1 MNYVYVRNIKNG
13 REEFMRGF
21 ADTDNAIDHIARCY
35 RIDKELSQL
44 GEYYY
49 FMVQH

>member
-1 MNYVYVRNIKNG
+1 MFYVYEKHIGTNRENFIKCFSDIK
-13 REEFMRGF
+13 E
-21 ADTDNAIDHIARCY
+21 AIQEIANNY
-35 RIDKELSQL
+35 RIDKGLNQL